1 MAGFYGN
8 AEESSALREGA
19 VLSVPQIRIAAIE
32 AIARK
37 ILMEYD
43 PALLEGEPCAIPI
56 ETIIETKFDLI
67 LEYHILRKN
76 GSILGETIFDD
87 GAVILYDQYQHE
99 YRLIGVKA
107 GTILID
113 ERLCEPQRLGRLRF
127 TCGHELA
134 LWVLHKKLYTG
145 TGDVAAYDG
154 NSSTDESNGI
164 IERQADAMATALL
177 MPLPQVKKC
186 FYRLRSGRSTEQLI
200 YEMSQIFAVSK
211 QAMQIRLQSH
221 NLI

>member
-1 MAGFYGN
+1 MTN
-8 AEESSALREGA
+8 INMSIAL
-19 VLSVPQIRIAAIE
+19 S
-32 AIARK
+32 
-37 ILMEYD
+37 
-43 PALLEGEPCAIPI
+43 
-56 ETIIETKFDLI
+56 
-67 LEYHILRKN
+67 
-76 GSILGETIFDD
+76 
-87 GAVILYDQYQHE
+87 
-99 YRLIGVKA
+99 GVKA

-134 LWVLHKKLYTG
+134 HWVLHKKLYTG

>member
-1 MAGFYGN
+1 M
-8 AEESSALREGA
+8 
-19 VLSVPQIRIAAIE
+19 SVPQIRIAAIE

-76 GSILGETIFDD
+76 GSILGET
-87 GAVILYDQYQHE
+87 
-99 YRLIGVKA
+99 
-107 GTILID
+107 TILID

-134 LWVLHKKLYTG
+134 HWVLHKKLYTG